1 MKDFSNNFAC
11 FSEAHCD
18 TCRLQT
24 AEGRQWRESIAKHF
38 SVPFDNAQGK
48 PEIDFECPHGKP
60 WLKEK
65 PVAPTKSRGLGDTV
79 AKAIHAVSGGRIK
92 PCGGCKKRQA
102 KLNKLV
108 PYKQAAKPDSIA

>member
-1 MKDFSNNFAC
+1 MKNFFDNFAC
-11 FSEAHCD
+11 LSEAHCD

-24 AEGRQWRESIAKHF
+24 DEGRAWRESIAKHF
-38 SVPFDNAQGK
+38 SVPSV
-48 PEIDFECPHGKP
+48 DFECPHGKP

-79 AKAIHAVSGGRIK
+79 AKAIHAVSRGKIK

-108 PYKQAAKPDSIA
+108 PYKQAAKPEDIEGIEPQT